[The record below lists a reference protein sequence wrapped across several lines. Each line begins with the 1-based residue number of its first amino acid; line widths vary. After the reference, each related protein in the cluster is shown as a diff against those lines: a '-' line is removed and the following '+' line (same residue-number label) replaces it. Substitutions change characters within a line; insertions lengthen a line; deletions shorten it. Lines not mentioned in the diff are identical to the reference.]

1 MIDSQFCILCAYT
14 VATVE
19 MESTIFAVTEN
30 AGSVEVCA
38 SVNDANGCRVQFAFD
53 VTFSVS
59 GSGISHSL
67 SPNLSLNIGLLYI

>member
-1 MIDSQFCILCAYT
+1 MIHSSVYYVLT

-19 MESTIFAVTEN
+19 MDSTIFAVTEN